1 MLFSK
6 NKNDHFGLM
15 TFTWN
20 NELISVVTLK
30 NRETTSKDLIL
41 NGLENW
47 KKMNA
52 DRVDST

>member
-15 TFTWN
+15 TFAFN
-20 NELISVVTLK
+20 NGLISAVTLK

-41 NGLENW
+41 NGLENC
-47 KKMNA
+47 
-52 DRVDST
+52 